1 MFRGFYISWLEHFDT
16 HHGAHKI
23 ILVPHLFF
31 IFLCI
36 FFIGRYYLKEW
47 KQLEGQSQEEG
58 DEANLMI
65 QQVIKKMDKFLF
77 ST

>member
-36 FFIGRYYLKEW
+36 FFIGRYYLKE
-47 KQLEGQSQEEG
+47 
-58 DEANLMI
+58 
-65 QQVIKKMDKFLF
+65 
-77 ST
+77 